1 LNLKRNPV
9 AEGKGPQEESKY
21 LEDLAK
27 CVRCGICKAQCPT
40 YAQDPLEPLG
50 ARGRIMLLHGLVT
63 GKLAPSNLLTERIF
77 SCVLCGACSASCP
90 LGVDITA
97 AIYRGRALL
106 ADSDRRRRYVR
117 YFAKYLV
124 RYPDFAFRMARLS
137 QRLIFPRLVKMGII
151 PFSPRLPEAPFRKT
165 EQVLKAPKKK
175 GRVAVFTGCSV
186 KFIFPQFGE
195 SLVNV
200 LQKFGYEVI
209 LPKGEV
215 CCGVPLRG
223 LGLEKEAA
231 ELAKRNY
238 RVFNRLKVDAVL
250 SLCPTCTMALR
261 DFYPGLIGKGLENAM
276 DISVFFS
283 DKIGPAGSIQ
293 KSAFYHDPCHLGY
306 GLGVRK
312 EPREIVRKAGL
323 DLIAADDQACCGFG
337 GLFCLSYKD
346 ISNSLLQKRA
356 ERIKGSGA
364 DVVVTSC
371 PGCILQLSRA
381 VTDRPVLHLIEL
393 IEEAY
398 CYRPLEKKEQD
409 AEKELT
415 LF

>member
-1 LNLKRNPV
+1 MKRHPV
-9 AEGKGPQEESKY
+9 AQGTGPEEESKY

-27 CVRCGICKAQCPT
+27 CVRCGSCKAQCPT
-40 YAQDPLEPLG
+40 YAEDPMESMG
-50 ARGRIMLLHGLVT
+50 ARGRIMLLHGVVT
-63 GKLAPSNLLTERIF
+63 GKLAPSDLLNERIF

-90 LGVDITA
+90 LGVDISA

-106 ADSDRRRRYVR
+106 ADSDKRRKYLRYL
-117 YFAKYLV
+117 AKYLV

-137 QRLIFPRLVKMGII
+137 QHLISPRLVKMGII

-165 EQVLKAPKKK
+165 EQVVKVPRRK

-186 KFIFPQFGE
+186 NYIFPQFGE

-200 LQKFGYEVI
+200 LQKFGYEII

-231 ELAKRNY
+231 ELARRNY
-238 RVFNRLKVDAVL
+238 RVYSRLKVDAVL
-250 SLCPTCTMALR
+250 SLCPTCTVALK
-261 DFYPGLIGKGLENAM
+261 DLYPGLIGKGLENAM
-276 DISVFFS
+276 DISVFFG
-283 DKIGPAGSIQ
+283 DKIGPAGGIQ

-306 GLGVRK
+306 GLRARK
-312 EPREIVRKAGL
+312 EPRDIVRKAGL
-323 DLIAADDQACCGFG
+323 NLVAEDDQGCCGFG

-346 ISNSLLQKRA
+346 ISNSLLKKRA
-356 ERIKGSGA
+356 ERITGSGA

-381 VTDRPVLHLIEL
+381 VTDRPVLHLVEL

-398 CYRPLEKKEQD
+398 CHRPLEKKEAD
-409 AEKELT
+409 SEKEPM